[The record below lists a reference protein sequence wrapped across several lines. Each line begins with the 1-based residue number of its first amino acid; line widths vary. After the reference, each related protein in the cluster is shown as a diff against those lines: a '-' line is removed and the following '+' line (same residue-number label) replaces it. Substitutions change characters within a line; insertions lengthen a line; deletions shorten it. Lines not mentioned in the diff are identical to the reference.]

1 MVVPHQHCPP
11 FQCVY
16 HFVNLYLCRLC
27 IPNIVHD
34 FCAMPQIMFMN
45 MWVSISGFNDEH
57 LFRSK
62 FILSVVVKEKSC
74 MCWGSQGKSS
84 LWTFFNSG
92 VESIFRFSFI
102 FGDIFIFWVVFI
114 FFWLSYFLV
123 LLHFWAVLIFGVI
136 FFLLIFIFWGIFIFE
151 VVFFL
156 VVFILVSF
164 QIFGHLHFWGW
175 ANYPLLVPSVALTL
189 SLDLCA

>member
-114 FFWLSYFLV
+114 FFLAFLFFGSSPFLGCPHFWGNLFFVDLYFL
-123 LLHFWAVLIFGVI
+123 
-136 FFLLIFIFWGIFIFE
+136 
-151 VVFFL
+151 
-156 VVFILVSF
+156 
-164 QIFGHLHFWGW
+164 GHLHFWGCLFFSCFHFGVISNIW
-175 ANYPLLVPSVALTL
+175 ASSFLGLG
-189 SLDLCA
+189 

>member
-34 FCAMPQIMFMN
+34 FCAMPKIMCKACAGAVKISLHFELF
-45 MWVSISGFNDEH
+45 SILGLN
-57 LFRSK
+57 LFLDS
-62 FILSVVVKEKSC
+62 LSYL
-74 MCWGSQGKSS
+74 GTSS
-84 LWTFFNSG
+84 FFGLS
-92 VESIFRFSFI
+92 SF
-102 FGDIFIFWVVFI
+102 